1 MNQPDNTSSQNFNAS
16 YVGLRGDVVD
26 LLLSGEVKLERVLD
40 VGCATGEVGAYLK
53 ATTGAT
59 VDAVE
64 MVPAMAEVAR
74 TKVDNVFTGTAE
86 EFVEKS
92 DPLLR
97 YDAILLADVLEH
109 TVDPWSLLAFFRSRL
124 TPGGVIV
131 ISLPNIRH
139 WSTIFNLLVL
149 GNWPHRDRGIHDR
162 THLRFF
168 TLKTA
173 RALIEGAGLKIRKI
187 NRNLRIDEGFGKI
200 NKVSAATNIP
210 GIRSFF
216 TFQYLFLCTAD

>member
-1 MNQPDNTSSQNFNAS
+1 MNQPEDRSSQNFNAS

-26 LLLSGEVKLERVLD
+26 LLLSGKVKLERVLD

-92 DPLLR
+92 DPSLR

-173 RALIEGAGLKIRKI
+173 RALIEGAGLKIRKV

-200 NKVSAATNIP
+200 NKVSAVTNIP
-210 GIRSFF
+210 GVRSFF
-216 TFQYLFLCTAD
+216 TFQYLFLCAAD